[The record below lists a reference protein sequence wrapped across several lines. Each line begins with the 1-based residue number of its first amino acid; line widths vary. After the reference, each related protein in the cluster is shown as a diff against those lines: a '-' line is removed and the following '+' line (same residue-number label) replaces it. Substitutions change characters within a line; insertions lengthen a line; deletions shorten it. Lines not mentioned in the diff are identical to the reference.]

1 MESELFEQFKNYDIS
16 TPHFSLNGMNTYGR
30 LVDIYDG
37 DTVRIILP
45 LFESNYFKFDV
56 RLNGID
62 TCEIKSHNPENK
74 EKALKAR
81 SRVCDM
87 VEEIYGN
94 YVNAKLNKGTL
105 PSNDVFVKG
114 TLPSNDVFVKG
125 TSKEIKDYLK
135 SIVCIV
141 FVKCYDFDKYGR
153 LLADVYIDHESV
165 NRKSISE
172 ILLSEKLAY
181 PYNGGTKLTE
191 EEQLKITF

>member
-16 TPHFSLNGMNTYGR
+16 TPHFSLNGINTYGR

-37 DTVRIILP
+37 DTVKIVLP
-45 LFESNYFKFDV
+45 AFKDKYFKFDI

-74 EKALKAR
+74 EKGLKAKK
-81 SRVCDM
+81 RVCDM

-94 YVNAKLNKGTL
+94 YVNATL
-105 PSNDVFVKG
+105 D
-114 TLPSNDVFVKG
+114 TQ
-125 TSKEIKDYLK
+125 KEIKDYLQ

-153 LLADVYIDHESV
+153 LLADVYIDHENISP
-165 NRKSISE
+165 KSISE

>member
-16 TPHFSLNGMNTYGR
+16 TPHFSLNGTNTYGR

-37 DTVRIILP
+37 DTVKIVLP

-62 TCEIKSHNPENK
+62 TCEIKSHNLENK
-74 EKALKAR
+74 EKGVKAKK
-81 SRVCDM
+81 RVCDM

-94 YVNAKLNKGTL
+94 YVNVKLETQ
-105 PSNDVFVKG
+105 
-114 TLPSNDVFVKG
+114 
-125 TSKEIKDYLK
+125 KEIKDYLK

-141 FVKCYDFDKYGR
+141 FVKCYNFDKYGR
-153 LLADVYIDHESV
+153 LLADVYIDYNSLT
-165 NRKSISE
+165 RKSISE

>member
-16 TPHFSLNGMNTYGR
+16 TPHFSLNGTNTYGR

-37 DTVRIILP
+37 DTVKIVLSA
-45 LFESNYFKFDV
+45 FKDTFFKFDV

-74 EKALKAR
+74 EKGVKAKK
-81 SRVCDM
+81 RVCDM

-94 YVNAKLNKGTL
+94 YVNSKLETQ
-105 PSNDVFVKG
+105 
-114 TLPSNDVFVKG
+114 
-125 TSKEIKDYLK
+125 KEIKDYLK

-141 FVKCYDFDKYGR
+141 FVKCYNFDKYGR
-153 LLADVYIDHESV
+153 LLADVYIDYNSLT
-165 NRKSISE
+165 RKSISE